1 MSRAHPTLTGLK
13 VKKILVGL
21 IVGLNLSCV
30 DISRFL
36 TDARIK
42 RVKKNLFQSALI
54 SKQMICKQWDFY
66 F

>member
-42 RVKKNLFQSALI
+42 RERKKFI
-54 SKQMICKQWDFY
+54 SISSHF
-66 F
+66 